1 MNDSWGQMTD
11 PLRGA
16 FEVAHKCCGFKDA
29 SDRTNCD
36 ATQIAS
42 AVSCSLIL
50 NDKQEGLLKWL
61 CIALFGFAVLSFVNY
76 LLAYGLIREY
86 AKARRQF
93 KQRENE
99 RKQPIAAKSTQNGKK
114 EEIKMKYTAQEP
126 ETLKTAPMF
135 EVKKANHGF
144 LPGFLKATPKPVVKA
159 QEDRSTGSMLTYEEI
174 SAKYRK

>member
-11 PLRGA
+11 SLRGA
-16 FEVAHKCCGFKDA
+16 FEVAHKCCGFKEP
-29 SDRTNCD
+29 SDRTSCD
-36 ATQIAS
+36 ATKIMNS
-42 AVSCSLIL
+42 VSCSSIL
-50 NDKQEGLLKWL
+50 NDRQEVLLKWL
-61 CIALFGFAVLSFVNY
+61 CIALFGFAALSFVNY

-99 RKQPIAAKSTQNGKK
+99 RKQPTPTKSAQNGKK
-114 EEIKMKYTAQEP
+114 EEIKMKYSAQEP
-126 ETLKTAPMF
+126 ETMKTAPMP
-135 EVKKANHGF
+135 EAKKANLGF
-144 LPGFLKATPKPVVKA
+144 LPQFLKSTPKPVVKA